1 VRRCLRCL
9 LVGVL
14 AFSLFVDA
22 ARACG
27 HLRRWR
33 SAVPCHPAP
42 VVVAPWSTVCDPC
55 GFVATSDGAW
65 CAEAGL
71 PVAFGDVAGCE
82 VIACGTPVECC
93 GEVVGAPVGPS
104 SVVES
109 PAIESAPMAPAEAS
123 AVASQPTPAEPQPV
137 ASPVPVLEPVERV
150 SATEPAARGDES
162 LTIPNAATEQPT
174 SPPTPAAPEAA
185 PEQPVVAS
193 PGVEA
198 EPVVA
203 SPGSVEPSP
212 GAPPQPRN
220 VFEEVDEVEEADDQ
234 EQPPAAVSPAP
245 EEPAVE
251 PVPAQPAAEE
261 PALTPEPDA
270 APALEAPAVDPP
282 AVEPE
287 PAVEPAAEPTA
298 AAEPLRRWIDDTA
311 AYAVVGRLI
320 DVRGDAVEI
329 LRADGRSVVVPLARL
344 SGLDREYVTTAAVRL
359 AARRQAQ
366 PVDTA
371 SR

>member
-1 VRRCLRCL
+1 MRRCLRCL

-42 VVVAPWSTVCDPC
+42 VVVAPWSTDCNAC
-55 GFVATSDGAW
+55 GFVATGDGGW
-65 CAEAGL
+65 CAVAGL
-71 PVAFGDVAGCE
+71 PGALGDVAGCE
-82 VIACGTPVECC
+82 VIACGTPLECC
-93 GEVVGAPVGPS
+93 GEVVSAPAGPS
-104 SVVES
+104 SIVAS
-109 PAIESAPMAPAEAS
+109 PAIESVPAAPAEAA
-123 AVASQPTPAEPQPV
+123 AVAQQPTPAEPQPV
-137 ASPVPVLEPVERV
+137 AAPVPVLEPVERV
-150 SATEPAARGDES
+150 SATRVDDS
-162 LTIPNAATEQPT
+162 LTIPGAATEQPT
-174 SPPTPAAPEAA
+174 TPAAPEAA
-185 PEQPVVAS
+185 PAEPAAPAPPVVAS
-193 PGVEA
+193 PGIEP
-198 EPVVA
+198 EPVVV

-212 GAPPQPRN
+212 GSAPQPRN

-234 EQPPAAVSPAP
+234 APPADAVSPAP

-251 PVPAQPAAEE
+251 PLPAQPAAEE
-261 PALTPEPDA
+261 PAVTPEPDA
-270 APALEAPAVDPP
+270 APAVEAPAVDPP

-287 PAVEPAAEPTA
+287 PAVEPAAEPA
-298 AAEPLRRWIDDTA
+298 AAVEPLRRWIDDTA

-329 LRADGRSVVVPLARL
+329 LKADGRSVVVPLGRL
-344 SGLDREYVTTAAVRL
+344 SGLDREYVATAAVRL
-359 AARRQAQ
+359 AARRQAP